1 MAEAGACTVAVVE
14 AGIVVVVDTVV
25 VVGIGVGAEAEA
37 GVSGSRVH
45 CTEEVVG
52 IEVEVPLAGWLVV
65 VGVFRH
71 QLP

>member
-1 MAEAGACTVAVVE
+1 MAVVE

-25 VVGIGVGAEAEA
+25 VVGIVVAAGIGAEAEA
-37 GVSGSRVH
+37 GVGGIRVH

-52 IEVEVPLAGWLVV
+52 IEVEVPLAGWLEV
-65 VGVFRH
+65 VGVFHH

>member
-1 MAEAGACTVAVVE
+1 MAVVE

-25 VVGIGVGAEAEA
+25 VVGIVVAAGIGVGAEAEA
-37 GVSGSRVH
+37 GMGGNRVH

-52 IEVEVPLAGWLVV
+52 IEVEVPLARWLEV
-65 VGVFRH
+65 VGVFHH

>member
-1 MAEAGACTVAVVE
+1 MAVVA
-14 AGIVVVVDTVV
+14 AGIVVVVGIAVV
-25 VVGIGVGAEAEA
+25 VDIVVEVAAGIEVGAGVG
-37 GVSGSRVH
+37 GNLVR

-52 IEVEVPLAGWLVV
+52 IEVEGPLAGWLGV

>member
-14 AGIVVVVDTVV
+14 AGIVAVVDTVV
-25 VVGIGVGAEAEA
+25 VVAAGIGVGAEA
-37 GVSGSRVH
+37 GMGGNRVH